1 MNQSGKLFLQDE
13 DPSQNSALAR
23 EAMEAVGCRLFKIP
37 ARSPDLKCFQKYPK
51 CNKEYGCLFL
61 LLWTGT

>member
-1 MNQSGKLFLQDE
+1 MNQSGKLFLQNE

-37 ARSPDLKCFQKYPK
+37 ARSPDLNPIENAFNNIPNAIK
-51 CNKEYGCLFL
+51 NKN
-61 LLWTGT
+61 